1 MFSSFRALLVRILV
15 PARWG
20 SDPGHAAR
28 TLKRFGDVEADSAWQ
43 YLCALDHCRDT
54 AVRRT
59 LFENVLEEFKHADA
73 FYGAAHSLAT
83 QRLRGDEQRRTR
95 LTAQPADLPRFLAYA
110 HVCEEAIHGQ
120 FDSYASAC
128 GLPAVSQVFRDISA
142 DEATHGSETLL
153 HLERLAGSSGAAR
166 RALIRA
172 RLQRLYEAWMRFAA
186 RLGNVTFY
194 PVLALL
200 FFVFGG
206 VLRRPQEALP
216 AGDAPLPI
224 PMPTTPTGSAL
235 PRPLNSMPGGIGG
248 S

>member
-1 MFSSFRALLVRILV
+1 MISSFRAFLVRLLV

-20 SDPGHAAR
+20 SDAGHVAR

-43 YLCALDHCRDT
+43 YLCALDHCSDT
-54 AVRRT
+54 GVRRT

-83 QRLRGDEQRRTR
+83 HRLHGDNQRRTC
-95 LTAQPADLPRFLAYA
+95 LTARPTDLPRFLAYA

-128 GLPAVSQVFRDISA
+128 RLPAVSQVFRDISA

-153 HLERLAGSSGAAR
+153 HLERLAGSPGAAR
-166 RALIRA
+166 RALIVA
-172 RLQRLYEAWMRFAA
+172 RLQRFYEAWMRFAA
-186 RLGNVTFY
+186 RLGDITFY

-206 VLRRPQEALP
+206 ALRRSQEALP

-224 PMPTTPTGSAL
+224 PMPATPTGSAL
-235 PRPLNSMPGGIGG
+235 ARPLSSMPDGIGG

>member
-1 MFSSFRALLVRILV
+1 MLSSFRALLVRLLV

-28 TLKRFGDVEADSAWQ
+28 ALKRFGDVEADSAWQ

-54 AVRRT
+54 AVRRM

-73 FYGAAHSLAT
+73 FYGAAHTLAT
-83 QRLRGDEQRRTR
+83 QRLHGGDQRRTC
-95 LTAQPADLPRFLAYA
+95 LTAGPSDLPRFLAYA

-128 GLPAVSQVFRDISA
+128 HLPAVSQVFRDISA
-142 DEATHGSETLL
+142 DEATHGSETLR
-153 HLERLAGSSGAAR
+153 HLERLAGSPAAAQR
-166 RALIRA
+166 QLVRA
-172 RLQRLYEAWMRFAA
+172 RLQRVYEAWMRFAA

-200 FFVFGG
+200 FFAFGAL
-206 VLRRPQEALP
+206 LRRPPEALS
-216 AGDAPLPI
+216 AEGLPS
-224 PMPTTPTGSAL
+224 PMPAPAAQPGATLG
-235 PRPLNSMPGGIGG
+235 RPLNSMPGGVGG